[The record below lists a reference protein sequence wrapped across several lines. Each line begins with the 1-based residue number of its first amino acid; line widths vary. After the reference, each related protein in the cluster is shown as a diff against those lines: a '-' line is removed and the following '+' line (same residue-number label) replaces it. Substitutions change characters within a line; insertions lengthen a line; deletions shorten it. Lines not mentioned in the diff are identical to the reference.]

1 MPTREGDGERERE
14 KVRLREVGGW
24 LVGWVE
30 TIDGVQQQFNEIML
44 HLPLHS
50 MLLQIVGCHQH
61 YQSML
66 LL

>member
-1 MPTREGDGERERE
+1 MPKREGDGEREGEAERS
-14 KVRLREVGGW
+14 GW

-44 HLPLHS
+44 HLPLLS